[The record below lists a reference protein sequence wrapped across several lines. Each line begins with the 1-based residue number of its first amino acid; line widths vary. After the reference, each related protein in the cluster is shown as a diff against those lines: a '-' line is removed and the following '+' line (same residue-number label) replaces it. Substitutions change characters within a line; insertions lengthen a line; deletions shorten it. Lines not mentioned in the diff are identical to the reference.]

1 MSNEQVTQDMLYAVE
16 FLETLAYNEP
26 NNADAAR
33 ALNGAKYLSMAL
45 DGLSNMMRML
55 PAETQKQIAR
65 DMFELVNKNREGMHL
80 IV

>member
-26 NNADAAR
+26 NNADAVR

-45 DGLSNMMRML
+45 DGLSNMMRSL
-55 PAETQKQIAR
+55 PAETQMQIAR